1 MIYEIRAYT
10 FTAGDAGEAVEDF
23 GEIIEK
29 RAAIS
34 PLVGFFLSAVGRL
47 NRILHIWEYENSAHR
62 EEARAEA
69 LAQAWW
75 PPLRVE
81 KILHQ
86 ETRLMRP
93 APFRPRPRAGA
104 MGSVYEIRSDVL
116 LTGKLDA
123 LCEAWERSLPAR
135 ERLSPLAAAFSN
147 EAGAFESGVL
157 NEFLHVW
164 PYRDMSHWEKVRK
177 DAENLPGWAED
188 YRPFLRSETAELW
201 RPAPYS
207 PMR

>member
-1 MIYEIRAYT
+1 MVYEVRAYT
-10 FTAGDAGEAVEDF
+10 FTAGAAAEAVEDF
-23 GEIIEK
+23 GRIVER

-34 PLVGFFLSAVGRL
+34 PLVGFFLCAVGRL
-47 NRILHIWEYENSAHR
+47 NRILHVWEYENSAHR

-69 LAQAWW
+69 LAQPWW

-86 ETRLMRP
+86 RTRLMRP
-93 APFRPRPRAGA
+93 APFRPRPLTGE

-116 LTGKLDA
+116 LTGKMGA
-123 LCEAWERSLPAR
+123 LREAWERNLPAR

-164 PYRDMSHWEKVRK
+164 PYRDVSHW
-177 DAENLPGWAED
+177 AEVQREVESLPGWTEG
-188 YRPFLRSETAELW
+188 YRPFLRSETSELW

>member
-1 MIYEIRAYT
+1 MIYEIRAYA
-10 FTAGDAGEAVEDF
+10 FTAGSAPEAVEDF
-23 GEIIEK
+23 GRIIER

-34 PLVGFFLSAVGRL
+34 PLVGFFLCAAGRL
-47 NRILHIWEYENSAHR
+47 NRILHVWEYENSAHR

-69 LAQAWW
+69 LAQRWW

-81 KILHQ
+81 KILLQ

-93 APFRPRPRAGA
+93 APFRPRPLTGA
-104 MGSVYEIRSDVL
+104 LGSLYEIRSDVL
-116 LTGKLDA
+116 RAGKMDA
-123 LCEAWERSLPAR
+123 LCEAWERNLPAR

-164 PYRDMSHWEKVRK
+164 PYRDANHW
-177 DAENLPGWAED
+177 AEVQREVESLPGWAED
-188 YRPFLRSETAELW
+188 YRPFLRSEASELW
-201 RPAPYS
+201 RPAPWS